1 MIEQAC
7 KEHIPFIQRRLA
19 PFKKVASKVI
29 ENIINSPTEIMFVDA
44 EKEQTVRMSVLI
56 RQKKI
61 KLQWLLPIR
70 DHSISMLPL
79 LQACLIAVLDRFPKT
94 AEWIVF
100 GEFKAGRG
108 CAIDIAK
115 GQDEKIIKSWIPL
128 FPGVAKVRQRWNGKW
143 EISGTLKA
151 SARSDIL
158 MQPREVIY
166 EPTVAYL

>member
-44 EKEQTVRMSVLI
+44 EKEQTVRMSV
-56 RQKKI
+56 
-61 KLQWLLPIR
+61 
-70 DHSISMLPL
+70 SMLPL

-158 MQPREVIY
+158 MQPMEVIY